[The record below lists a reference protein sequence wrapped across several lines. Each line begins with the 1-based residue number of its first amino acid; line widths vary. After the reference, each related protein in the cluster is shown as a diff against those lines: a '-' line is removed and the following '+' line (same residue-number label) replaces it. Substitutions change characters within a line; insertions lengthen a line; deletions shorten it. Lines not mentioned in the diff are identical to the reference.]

1 MWELHS
7 RRSDCTL
14 EEEVVGRKEQPLT
27 GPQWHKVQPAG
38 AAMKCPPPFC
48 TVKLRPM
55 QNDVLE
61 I

>member
-1 MWELHS
+1 MWELRS

-27 GPQWHKVQPAG
+27 GPQWHKVQPAA
-38 AAMKCPPPFC
+38 AAMKYSPPFC